1 MSNTLAALASPHQ
14 HAFPCAHER
23 SKDAQKVWVIMGGFA
38 GQNDRGLSVQTDV
51 LAKFRTEE
59 LNLPSNFIQNNYVR
73 ARKLHSIPFM

>member
-1 MSNTLAALASPHQ
+1 MIVRGVAWWHD
-14 HAFPCAHER
+14 
-23 SKDAQKVWVIMGGFA
+23 K
-38 GQNDRGLSVQTDV
+38 GLSTQTDV

>member
-1 MSNTLAALASPHQ
+1 
-14 HAFPCAHER
+14 
-23 SKDAQKVWVIMGGFA
+23 MGGFA
-38 GQNDRGLSVQTDV
+38 WRNDRGLFVQTDV

>member
-1 MSNTLAALASPHQ
+1 MSNALAALASPHR
-14 HAFPCAHER
+14 HAFPCAHGR
-23 SKDAQKVWVIMGGFA
+23 GKDAHEAWVTVGGIA
-38 GQNDRGLSVQTDV
+38 WRYDEGLSMQTDV

>member
-1 MSNTLAALASPHQ
+1 
-14 HAFPCAHER
+14 
-23 SKDAQKVWVIMGGFA
+23 MGGSA
-38 GQNDRGLSVQTDV
+38 WRHDKGLSMQTDV